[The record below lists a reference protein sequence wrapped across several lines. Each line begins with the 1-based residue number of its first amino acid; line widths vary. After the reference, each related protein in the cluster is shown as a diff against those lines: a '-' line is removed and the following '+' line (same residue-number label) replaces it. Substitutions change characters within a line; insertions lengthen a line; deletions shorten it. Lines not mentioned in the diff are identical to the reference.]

1 VAEDRYVRT
10 QHIRDAVRGRETEVL
25 KALGIAR
32 KEGASHSHCPYP
44 NHNDANPSWRWDQA
58 KARAFCSC
66 IDGSHTILDVVAH
79 CEGVDFEVAKVRVA
93 EILGRQDLIK
103 EKGSRR
109 HQGMDAA
116 SLLRPTAEE
125 RNDELV
131 PAYLAYRL
139 GVEPSDVPLPST
151 PVVGRCSLPYYDLPE
166 NGGRS
171 TLVGGYPGVIFGTAS
186 PDGRTHAQR
195 IYVKANGKGKADLGV
210 GRDGRQRDAKKAAKL
225 PRGVTSAGC
234 AILWGDPS
242 TAPHLILAEGPETTA
257 ALALAHKAEL
267 TAGKVALAAALSTGG
282 IRSFRPWPANR
293 QVTVAADRDEAK
305 PEADR
310 GFKAGEKAARDFARK
325 YHQHLEVRIAVP
337 GLPGADVDWLDVLRT
352 DGIEAVRAGIATA
365 EAFVPPPQDSAE
377 PDADAGSPDP
387 EQIERGLVELVE
399 RARTDP
405 GAPFEQEAVV
415 ALASARHATP
425 AVYQRAM
432 RGLKQAGT
440 RMRDLDHEIRRAN
453 LRVIEGGGGSSG
465 FEATIEAGPY
475 FVTPDGIVAWRK
487 ETREGV
493 VNQPLCNFSARIVAE
508 EVLDDG
514 AEQHTVFVIEGEL
527 PGGHRLPPTRVP
539 AERYPAMNWVT
550 EAWGMAPVI
559 FAGQGKRDHLRVA
572 IQMLSGAVPRRTVYG
587 HLGWRPIDGRWVFL
601 HQGAGIG
608 PDGAIGDVEVEAGV
622 DGLLAYDLP
631 EPPAADEVVAATEAS
646 LAVLELGADTVTAP
660 LLGAVYRAP
669 LGEAA
674 LIDFSVHLTG
684 PTGVFKS
691 ELAAVAQAHFGAG
704 FNSRRLPA
712 SWADTANMLEKKA
725 FLAKDAVLVVDD
737 FAPTGTTADVQ
748 RLHREADRLF
758 RGAGNRSGRA
768 RMRADGAG
776 RPTYHS
782 RGLIVSTG
790 EDIPSGQSL
799 RARMIV
805 LELAP
810 GDIDAG
816 VLSVAQRNAVD
827 GVLATAMAG
836 YLRWLASRIDDLR
849 RTLPERQRA
858 LRDEFVRQGQHKR
871 TPEVAASIMIGWET
885 FLGFAQEVGALP
897 RHSVEVLLE
906 RVRAAVLD
914 SAATQAGYQSSEEPA
929 ARFLALLGA
938 AISSGRAHVTGA
950 GDGGAPDEAD
960 RWGWHVVIVGA
971 GNQEREDWR
980 PRGERIG
987 WLDADDL
994 FLDPESSFAAVQK
1007 LARDQGTSVPI
1018 KQRTLWKRLAEQGH
1032 LVSRDRARRT
1042 NTVRRTIG
1050 GRRLEVIHLKASTFA
1065 VETDQPTAET
1075 AQTDQ
1080 QPAEK
1085 GQQNQC
1091 RGQFGQFGQKM
1102 KQGGPEEH
1110 LLRDAVGWE
1119 IEI

>member
-1 VAEDRYVRT
+1 M
-10 QHIRDAVRGRETEVL
+10 
-25 KALGIAR
+25 
-32 KEGASHSHCPYP
+32 
-44 NHNDANPSWRWDQA
+44 
-58 KARAFCSC
+58 AF
-66 IDGSHTILDVVAH
+66 
-79 CEGVDFEVAKVRVA
+79 
-93 EILGRQDLIK
+93 
-103 EKGSRR
+103 
-109 HQGMDAA
+109 
-116 SLLRPTAEE
+116 
-125 RNDELV
+125 
-131 PAYLAYRL
+131 
-139 GVEPSDVPLPST
+139 
-151 PVVGRCSLPYYDLPE
+151 
-166 NGGRS
+166 
-171 TLVGGYPGVIFGTAS
+171 
-186 PDGRTHAQR
+186 
-195 IYVKANGKGKADLGV
+195 
-210 GRDGRQRDAKKAAKL
+210 
-225 PRGVTSAGC
+225 
-234 AILWGDPS
+234 
-242 TAPHLILAEGPETTA
+242 
-257 ALALAHKAEL
+257 
-267 TAGKVALAAALSTGG
+267 AAALSTGG
-282 IRSFRPWPANR
+282 MRAFRPWPANR
-293 QVTVAADRDEAK
+293 QVTVAADRDEDK

-310 GFKAGEKAARDFARK
+310 AFKAGEKAARDFARK
-325 YHQHLEVRIAVP
+325 YHQHLDVRIALP
-337 GLPGADVDWLDVLRT
+337 GLPGADADWLDILHT
-352 DGIEAVRAGIATA
+352 EGIEAVRLGIA
-365 EAFVPPPQDSAE
+365 SAE
-377 PDADAGSPDP
+377 PFLPPPLEPAGPDAEACSPDS
-387 EQIERGLVELVE
+387 EQIERDLSELVE
-399 RARTDP
+399 RAKADP
-405 GAPFEQEAVV
+405 GAPFEQESVV

-425 AVYQRAM
+425 AAYQRAM
-432 RGLKQAGT
+432 RGLKQAGA
-440 RMRDLDHEIRRAN
+440 RMRDLDREIRRAN
-453 LRVIEGGGGSSG
+453 LRVIEGGGASPG

-475 FVTPDGIVAWRK
+475 FVTQDGMIAWRK

-493 VNQPLCNFSARIVAE
+493 VPQPLCNFTARIVAE

-527 PGGHRLPPTRVP
+527 PGGNRLPPARVP
-539 AERYPAMNWVT
+539 AERYPAMSWVT

-572 IQMLSGAVPRRTVYG
+572 IQMLSGTVPRRTVYG
-587 HLGWRPIDGRWVFL
+587 HLGWRRIDGRWVFL

-608 PDGAIGDVEVEAGV
+608 PDGAIGAVEVEAGI

-631 EPPAADEVVAATEAS
+631 DPPAGDEIIAAIDAS
-646 LAVLELGADTVTAP
+646 LAILDLGADTVTAP

-691 ELAAVAQAHFGAG
+691 ELAALAQAHFGAG

-737 FAPTGTTADVQ
+737 FAPAGTTTDVQ

-810 GDIDAG
+810 GDIDAA
-816 VLSVAQRNAVD
+816 VLSLAQRNAVE
-827 GVLATAMAG
+827 GLLAKAMAG
-836 YLRWLASRIDDLR
+836 YLRWLAPRIDDLR

-858 LRDEFVRQGQHKR
+858 LRDDFVRQGQHKR

-885 FLGFAQEVGALP
+885 FLGFAEDVGALP
-897 RHSVEVLLE
+897 HHSVDPLLE

-914 SAATQAGYQSSEEPA
+914 SAATQAGHQSSEEPA

-938 AISSGRAHVTGA
+938 TISSGRAHVTGA

-960 RWGWHVVIVGA
+960 RWGWQMVIVGA

-980 PRGERIG
+980 PRGERVG
-987 WLDADDL
+987 WLGADDDL

-1007 LARDQGTSVPI
+1007 LARDQGTSMPI

-1032 LVSRDRARRT
+1032 LVSRDRARGT

-1065 VETDQPTAET
+1065 VETDQRDE
-1075 AQTDQ
+1075 TDQ
-1080 QPAEK
+1080 DEKAQKAAESLAVVSLVSLGRK
-1085 GQQNQC
+1085 QNIGVGTNVICATQSAGRSRYDARGARSCSAQQQARANC
-1091 RGQFGQFGQKM
+1091 ATHGD
-1102 KQGGPEEH
+1102 P
-1110 LLRDAVGWE
+1110 
-1119 IEI
+1119 

>member
-1 VAEDRYVRT
+1 M
-10 QHIRDAVRGRETEVL
+10 
-25 KALGIAR
+25 KPSR
-32 KEGASHSHCPYP
+32 K
-44 NHNDANPSWRWDQA
+44 
-58 KARAFCSC
+58 
-66 IDGSHTILDVVAH
+66 
-79 CEGVDFEVAKVRVA
+79 
-93 EILGRQDLIK
+93 
-103 EKGSRR
+103 
-109 HQGMDAA
+109 
-116 SLLRPTAEE
+116 
-125 RNDELV
+125 
-131 PAYLAYRL
+131 
-139 GVEPSDVPLPST
+139 
-151 PVVGRCSLPYYDLPE
+151 
-166 NGGRS
+166 
-171 TLVGGYPGVIFGTAS
+171 
-186 PDGRTHAQR
+186 
-195 IYVKANGKGKADLGV
+195 
-210 GRDGRQRDAKKAAKL
+210 
-225 PRGVTSAGC
+225 
-234 AILWGDPS
+234 
-242 TAPHLILAEGPETTA
+242 
-257 ALALAHKAEL
+257 L
-267 TAGKVALAAALSTGG
+267 T
-282 IRSFRPWPANR
+282 
-293 QVTVAADRDEAK
+293 
-305 PEADR
+305 
-310 GFKAGEKAARDFARK
+310 KAGEKAARDFARK
-325 YHQHLEVRIAVP
+325 HHQQLNVRIALP

-352 DGIEAVRAGIATA
+352 DGIGAVRAGIATA
-365 EAFVPPPQDSAE
+365 EAFVPPAQEAAG
-377 PDADAGSPDP
+377 PDAEAGSPDP
-387 EQIERGLVELVE
+387 ERIERELMELVE
-399 RARTDP
+399 RAKADP
-405 GAPFEQEAVV
+405 GAPFERDAVV
-415 ALASARHATP
+415 ALASASHATP
-425 AVYQRAM
+425 AAYQRAI

-440 RMRDLDHEIRRAN
+440 RMRDLEREIRRAN
-453 LRVIEGGGGSSG
+453 LRVIEGGGASSG
-465 FEATIEAGPY
+465 FEATVEAGPY
-475 FVTPDGIVAWRK
+475 FVSRNGMIAWRK

-493 VNQPLCNFSARIVAE
+493 VPQPLCNFSARIVAE
-508 EVLDDG
+508 EVLDDA

-527 PGGHRLPPTRVP
+527 PGGHRLPATRVP
-539 AERYPAMNWVT
+539 AERYPAMSWVT
-550 EAWGMAPVI
+550 EAWGTAPII
-559 FAGQGKRDHLRVA
+559 FAGQGKRDHLRAA

-587 HLGWRPIDGRWVFL
+587 HLGWRRIDGRWVFL

-608 PDGAIGDVEVEAGV
+608 PDGAIGDVEVESGIE
-622 DGLLAYDLP
+622 GLLPYDLP
-631 EPPAADEVVAATEAS
+631 EPPAGDEVVAATHAS
-646 LAVLELGADTVTAP
+646 LAILELGADTVTAS

-725 FLAKDAVLVVDD
+725 FLAKDVALVVDD
-737 FAPTGTTADVQ
+737 FAPTGTTTDVQ

-758 RGAGNRSGRA
+758 RGAGNRAGRA

-810 GDIDAG
+810 GDIDAA
-816 VLSVAQRNAVD
+816 VLSLAQRNAVE
-827 GVLATAMAG
+827 GILAKAMVG
-836 YLRWLASRIDDLR
+836 YLQWLAPRIDDLR

-885 FLGFAQEVGALP
+885 FLGFAEDVGAFP
-897 RHSVEVLLE
+897 QHGVEHLLQ

-914 SAATQAGYQSSEEPA
+914 SAAAQAGHQSSEEPA

-938 AISSGRAHVTGA
+938 TISSGRAHVASA
-950 GDGGAPDEAD
+950 GDGGASDEAD
-960 RWGWHVVIVGA
+960 RWGWHVVIVGT

-980 PRGERIG
+980 PSGERVG

-994 FLDPESSFAAVQK
+994 LLDPESSFAAAQK
-1007 LARDQGTSVPI
+1007 LARDQGTSLPI

-1032 LVSRDRARRT
+1032 LVSRDRARGT

-1065 VETDQPTAET
+1065 VETDQRSAAAP
-1075 AQTDQ
+1075 QTDQ
-1080 QPAEK
+1080 HPAEK

-1119 IEI
+1119 VEI